1 MPGAL
6 TAGTLT
12 DASALPFLTDTA
24 PGWEETGSGRLTRAR
39 VSGLTQAL
47 AGADIEA
54 APYPEMW
61 TVMRSVELAA
71 RRENR
76 DDLME
81 MPCGQG
87 APLVREG
94 SAADVVARLV
104 KECADAG
111 VAL

>member
-1 MPGAL
+1 
-6 TAGTLT
+6 
-12 DASALPFLTDTA
+12 
-24 PGWEETGSGRLTRAR
+24 
-39 VSGLTQAL
+39 
-47 AGADIEA
+47 
-54 APYPEMW
+54 
-61 TVMRSVELAA
+61 MRSVELAA

-87 APLVREG
+87 APLAREG